1 MSNPFPS
8 RAALAGFVHKR
19 AVFWAAFVA
28 GWGLALAN
36 APVQAQP
43 QGTLPEAWRALGHE
57 PSWVLSR
64 NGDAMLLETNFGAD
78 RLRFA
83 IPEAVSIDSG
93 QVRYAATVNGKSLIL
108 TVKTAICVD
117 SMSGMPRP
125 QQVTILLD
133 GQRLTGC
140 GGEPGSLL
148 QGRDWIVTRLGDRP
162 VLPTPKITMTFGKDS
177 TVSGLG
183 SCNRFNAGFQL
194 TGEGMTISKGLSTM
208 MACEPPLMDQERVF
222 LDLLER
228 VSRFS
233 FTPEGRL
240 VLHTNSGQAILAE

>member
-1 MSNPFPS
+1 MTNPFPS
-8 RAALAGFVHKR
+8 RAAPAGFVYKR
-19 AVFWAAFVA
+19 AVLWATVVA
-28 GWGLALAN
+28 GCGLALAS

-43 QGTLPEAWRALGHE
+43 RGALPEAWRALGHE

-64 NGDAMLLETNFGAD
+64 NGDAMLLEINFGAD

-83 IPEAVSIDSG
+83 MPEAVSIDSSTM
-93 QVRYAATVNGKSLIL
+93 RYATTVNGKSLIWN
-108 TVKTAICVD
+108 VKTAICVD
-117 SMSGMPRP
+117 TMSGMPRP

-148 QGRDWIVTRLGDRP
+148 QGREWIVTRLGDRS
-162 VLPTPKITMTFGKDS
+162 VLPTPKITMTFGKDG

-183 SCNRFNAGFQL
+183 SCNRFNAGVQL
-194 TGEGMTISKGLSTM
+194 TGEGMTFSKGLSTM

-240 VLHTNSGQAILAE
+240 VLHTNRGQTILAE